1 MNYPNIVPG
10 IFLSRPN
17 RFIARVRING
27 REETAHVKNTGRC
40 RELLIPGAEIYLQH
54 HDNPRRKTR
63 FSLISVKKSD
73 KLINIDSQAPN
84 QVLKEAL
91 QEGMYLPGLV
101 HPITCIRPESVF
113 GNSRFDFYVEAG
125 GQKAYI
131 EAKGVTLERDGVAMF
146 PDAPT
151 ERGVKHVRELILAAE
166 ESFTA
171 YVFFVVQMKG
181 ICCMMP
187 NDRMH
192 AAFGSSLRAARKA
205 GVHIMAYD
213 CIAKPES
220 LWLDQPVPVI
230 L

>member
-151 ERGVKHVRELILAAE
+151 ERGVKHVRELIRAAE
-166 ESFTA
+166 ESYTT
-171 YVFFVVQMKG
+171 YVFFVIQMKG

-192 AAFGSSLRAARKA
+192 AEFGSSLRAARKA

-220 LWLDQPVPVI
+220 LRLDQPVPVI